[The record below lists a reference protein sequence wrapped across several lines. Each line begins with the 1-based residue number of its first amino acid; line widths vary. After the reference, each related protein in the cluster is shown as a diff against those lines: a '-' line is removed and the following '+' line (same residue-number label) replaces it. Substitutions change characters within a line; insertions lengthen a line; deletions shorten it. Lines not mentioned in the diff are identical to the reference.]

1 MVRFG
6 KPNLVELMIAPVAS
20 SCRLG
25 HGYGCTLGELASPGI
40 MRVFGRLET
49 VKSRVALDVE
59 DVQAALE
66 AAKAEAVKNGW
77 IVSIALVDDGGHA
90 LGFLRLTDAAP
101 LSAQIAFGKARAA
114 ALSRRESKFY
124 EDVVKN
130 GRTAFLSVSD
140 FTTLE
145 GGVPILICGQCVG
158 ALGVSG
164 VRSDQD
170 AQIANAGVHA
180 ILGRSSK

>member
-1 MVRFG
+1 M
-6 KPNLVELMIAPVAS
+6 
-20 SCRLG
+20 
-25 HGYGCTLGELASPGI
+25 
-40 MRVFGRLET
+40 
-49 VKSRVALDVE
+49 KSRVALEVD

-66 AAKAEAVKNGW
+66 AARAEAVKNGW
-77 IVSIALVDDGGHA
+77 IVSIAVVDDGGHP

-101 LSAQIAFGKARAA
+101 LSAQIAFGKARTA

-130 GRTAFLSVSD
+130 GRTAFLSVAD

-145 GGVPILICGQCVG
+145 GGVPVLVAGQCVG
-158 ALGVSG
+158 AVGVSG

-170 AQIANAGVHA
+170 AQIATAAAQA
-180 ILGRSSK
+180 ILQKQ

>member
-1 MVRFG
+1 
-6 KPNLVELMIAPVAS
+6 
-20 SCRLG
+20 
-25 HGYGCTLGELASPGI
+25 
-40 MRVFGRLET
+40 
-49 VKSRVALDVE
+49 VKSRVALEVDE
-59 DVQAALE
+59 VQAALE
-66 AAKAEAVKNGW
+66 AAKAEAVKNAW
-77 IVSIALVDDGGHA
+77 VVSIAVVDDGGHP

-101 LSAQIAFGKARAA
+101 ISAKIAFGKARTA

-145 GGVPILICGQCVG
+145 GGVPIIVGGQCVG
-158 ALGVSG
+158 AIGVSG

-170 AQIANAGVHA
+170 AQIATAGVQT
-180 ILGRSSK
+180 ILARQ

>member
-1 MVRFG
+1 M
-6 KPNLVELMIAPVAS
+6 
-20 SCRLG
+20 
-25 HGYGCTLGELASPGI
+25 
-40 MRVFGRLET
+40 
-49 VKSRVALDVE
+49 KSRSILDVD
-59 DVQAALE
+59 DVQAALD

-77 IVSIALVDDGGHA
+77 VVSIAVVDDGGHA

-101 LSAQIAFGKARAA
+101 LSAKVAFGKARTAA
-114 ALSRRESKFY
+114 ISRRESKFF

-145 GGVPILICGQCVG
+145 GGVPILIGGQCVG
-158 ALGVSG
+158 AVGVSG

-170 AQIANAGVHA
+170 AQIASAGAQA
-180 ILGRSSK
+180 IVERARG

>member
-1 MVRFG
+1 
-6 KPNLVELMIAPVAS
+6 
-20 SCRLG
+20 
-25 HGYGCTLGELASPGI
+25 
-40 MRVFGRLET
+40 
-49 VKSRVALDVE
+49 VALEVD

-66 AAKAEAVKNGW
+66 AARAEAVKNGW
-77 IVSIALVDDGGHA
+77 IVSIAVVDDGGHP

-101 LSAQIAFGKARAA
+101 LSAQIAFGKARTA

-130 GRTAFLSVSD
+130 GRTAFLSVAD

-145 GGVPILICGQCVG
+145 GGVPVLVAGQCVG
-158 ALGVSG
+158 AVGVSG

-170 AQIANAGVHA
+170 AQIATAAAQA
-180 ILGRSSK
+180 ILQKQ

>member
-1 MVRFG
+1 
-6 KPNLVELMIAPVAS
+6 
-20 SCRLG
+20 
-25 HGYGCTLGELASPGI
+25 
-40 MRVFGRLET
+40 
-49 VKSRVALDVE
+49 VKSRVALEVN

-66 AAKAEAVKNGW
+66 AAKSEAVKNGW
-77 IVSIALVDDGGHA
+77 IVSIAVVDDGGHP

-101 LSAQIAFGKARAA
+101 LSAQIAFGKARTA

-140 FTTLE
+140 FTALE
-145 GGVPILICGQCVG
+145 GGVPVMVAGQCVG
-158 ALGVSG
+158 AVGVSG

-170 AQIANAGVHA
+170 AQIATAAVQA
-180 ILGRSSK
+180 ILPAQ